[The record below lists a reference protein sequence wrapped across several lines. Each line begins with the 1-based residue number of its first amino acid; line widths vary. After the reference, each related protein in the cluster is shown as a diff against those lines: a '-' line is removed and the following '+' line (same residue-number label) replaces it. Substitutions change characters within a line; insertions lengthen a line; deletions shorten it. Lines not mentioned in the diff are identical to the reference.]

1 VRPGQDALP
10 HDRHRPDARIQPLK
24 FAYRSGEWDLR
35 ERPRVVGIIN
45 LTPDSFYDGGRYAT
59 PELAIERAERMI
71 AEGADGIDIGG
82 QSTRPGGEPVG
93 AEKEWRRIEPTLAL
107 LRRRIQI
114 PISVDTYHGE
124 VARRALDCGVDV
136 VNDVTGLTADP
147 EIADHVAL
155 AGAGLVLMHSLG
167 APADLHA
174 PRKYDDV
181 AAEVGEFL
189 DRQIRVAQ
197 SRGVPCERIAVD
209 PGIGFSK
216 RAQQSIAALRG
227 IPALR
232 ELGRPVYVGVSR
244 KSFLSAV
251 TGQPAEG
258 RLAAGLGAAVAAFFL
273 GATIFRAHDVRETLD
288 ALRAAGALL
297 DDADSPAPLESRTG
311 A

>member
-1 VRPGQDALP
+1 LG
-10 HDRHRPDARIQPLK
+10 
-24 FAYRSGEWDLR
+24 

-45 LTPDSFYDGGRYAT
+45 LTPDSFYDGGRNAT
-59 PELAIERAERMI
+59 PELALERAERMI
-71 AEGADGIDIGG
+71 AEGADGIDVGG

-93 AEKEWRRIEPTLAL
+93 ADKEWRRIEPTLAL
-107 LRRRIQI
+107 LRRRVQA
-114 PISVDTYHGE
+114 PISIDTYHGE
-124 VARRALDCGVDV
+124 VARRALDCGADI

-147 EIADHVAL
+147 EIADHVAH

-181 AAEVGEFL
+181 AAEVGAFL
-189 DRQIRVAQ
+189 GHQIQVAE
-197 SRGVPCERIAVD
+197 SHGVATERIAVD

-244 KSFLSAV
+244 KSFLSAI
-251 TGQPAEG
+251 TGQPPEG
-258 RLAAGLGAAVAAFFL
+258 RLAAGLGAALAAYFL
-273 GATIFRAHDVRETLD
+273 GASIFRTHDVRETLD
-288 ALRAAGALL
+288 ALRSAATLLGGAEF
-297 DDADSPAPLESRTG
+297 PAPIASRTG
-311 A
+311 P